1 MIQTINVSDFR
12 DAFRSAGRA
21 EQFSYEGLTA
31 LFDYL
36 EDSDEGSYD
45 LDVIALCCDYSED
58 TISDIARN
66 YSIDLNDADVE
77 ADDYEEQCRQIV
89 FDYLSNQTSVI
100 GDTPRGFLY
109 AQF

>member
-21 EQFSYEGLTA
+21 EQFSYEGLGA

-36 EDSDEGSYD
+36 EELGPDFE
-45 LDVIALCCDYSED
+45 LDVIALCCDYAED
-58 TISDIARN
+58 TAEDIAAN
-66 YSIDLNDADVE
+66 YNIEVDSIDELEDAVR
-77 ADDYEEQCRQIV
+77 AHLEEHTSIV
-89 FDYLSNQTSVI
+89 AE
-100 GDTPRGFLY
+100 TPSGFLY